1 MMDIKKININKISFV
16 LNEKMAQGK
25 IKEIKD
31 LLGKYGATK
40 LVEVKEEDYAVFYEE
55 AKLL

>member
-1 MMDIKKININKISFV
+1 MDIKNTSINEISFT

-55 AKLL
+55 AKEL